1 MGTTVVGILLLI
13 IGFVALLA
21 GIGGG
26 VAQMFKDIQKQFQAG
41 QSGLFSFPTQTLEA
55 LTKFIEALTKAPL
68 WLALTILGIL
78 LIAWG
83 GSML

>member
-13 IGFVALLA
+13 TGFIALLA

-41 QSGLFSFPTQTLEA
+41 QAGLFNFPIQTLEA